1 MVLVQ
6 ICPVQTKADLK
17 AFIDLP
23 YHLYRTDPVW
33 VPPLRSEQ
41 AAQFDHLKNP
51 MLDHCDYTLFLLKEG
66 QVVIGRISAFTD
78 RLALEHWGQPVGLF
92 GSFEC
97 VRDPEAGQ
105 LLLGAARDWLRQKG
119 MHSMRGPW
127 SFASQEWGTVLE
139 GYTPSPVVLAPYNP
153 PYYNDQLA
161 AFGLAKVK
169 DLVVYY
175 IDAREGYQIPERIIK
190 LTDLVQKRYKVS
202 VRPLDM
208 NRMDE
213 DVAAIVK
220 VLNISL
226 EDNWGIY
233 PVTAAEASQMAKDMK
248 QLVHPKAILIAEDSK
263 GKPIGV
269 AMSLPDV
276 NLLLKGLNGR
286 LLPFGWLKLLW
297 GIPRLTQYRMWAL
310 GVLPEYHGKAIDS
323 LLYRA
328 MYEKLFTDKLRL
340 EINYV
345 LEDNDRMNNALMK
358 LNVKP
363 LRRYRIYQMPI

>member
-1 MVLVQ
+1 ME
-6 ICPVQTKADLK
+6 IRTVQTKADLK
-17 AFIDLP
+17 AFVDLP
-23 YHLYRTDPVW
+23 YRLYRHDPVW
-33 VPPLRSEQ
+33 VPPLRDEQ
-41 AAQFDHLKNP
+41 MSQYDPARNP
-51 MLDHCDYTLFLLKEG
+51 MLDHCKTTLFLAEDDGKI
-66 QVVIGRISAFTD
+66 VGRVSAFID
-78 RLALEHWGQPVGLF
+78 QLALDAWKEPIGLF
-92 GSFEC
+92 GSYEC
-97 VRDPEAGQ
+97 ANDPDASK
-105 LLLGAARDWLRQKG
+105 LLLDAARYWLKDQG
-119 MHSMRGPW
+119 MRAMRGPW

-139 GYTPSPVVLAPYNP
+139 GFTPSPVVMAPYNP

-161 AFGLAKVK
+161 AYGLAKVK
-169 DLVVYY
+169 DLIVYY
-175 IDAREGYQIPERIIK
+175 IDAREGYQIPERIVR
-190 LTDLVQKRYKVS
+190 LTDLVQKRFKVH
-202 VRPLDM
+202 VRPLNMD
-208 NRMDE
+208 RLDE
-213 DVAAIVK
+213 DVAAMVK
-220 VLNISL
+220 VLNVSL

-233 PVTAAEASQMAKDMK
+233 PVTAAEASAMARDMK
-248 QLVHPKAILIAEDSK
+248 QLVHPKAILIAEDSA

-276 NLLLKGLNGR
+276 NVLLKGLNGR
-286 LLPFGWLKLLW
+286 LIPFGWLKLLW

-328 MYEKLFTDKLRL
+328 MYESLYTDKLRM

>member
-1 MVLVQ
+1 ME
-6 ICPVQTKADLK
+6 IRTVQTKADLK
-17 AFIDLP
+17 AFVDLP
-23 YHLYRTDPVW
+23 YRLYRHDPVW
-33 VPPLRSEQ
+33 VAPLRDEQ
-41 AAQFDHLKNP
+41 NSQYDPARNP
-51 MLDHCDYTLFLLKEG
+51 MLDHCKTTLFLAEDAGKI
-66 QVVIGRISAFTD
+66 VGRVSAFVD
-78 RLALEHWGQPVGLF
+78 QLALDAWKEPIGLF
-92 GSFEC
+92 GSYEC
-97 VRDPEAGQ
+97 TNDPTASR
-105 LLLGAARDWLRQKG
+105 LLLDAARHWLQGQG
-119 MHSMRGPW
+119 MRAMRGPW

-139 GYTPSPVVLAPYNP
+139 GFTPAPVVMAPYNP
-153 PYYNDQLA
+153 PFYNDQLA
-161 AFGLAKVK
+161 AFGLSKVK
-169 DLVVYY
+169 DLLVYY

-220 VLNISL
+220 VLNNSL
-226 EDNWGIY
+226 VDNWGIY
-233 PVTAAEASQMAKDMK
+233 PVTAAEAAQMAKDMK
-248 QLVHPKAILIAEDSK
+248 QLVHPKAILIAEDAQ

-276 NLLLKGLNGR
+276 NLLLKGLNGS
-286 LLPFGWLKLLW
+286 LLPLGWLKLLW

-328 MYEKLFTDKLRL
+328 MYEKLYTNKLRM

-345 LEDNDRMNNALMK
+345 LEDNDRMKNALMK

>member
-1 MVLVQ
+1 
-6 ICPVQTKADLK
+6 
-17 AFIDLP
+17 
-23 YHLYRTDPVW
+23 
-33 VPPLRSEQ
+33 
-41 AAQFDHLKNP
+41 
-51 MLDHCDYTLFLLKEG
+51 LD
-66 QVVIGRISAFTD
+66 
-78 RLALEHWGQPVGLF
+78 
-92 GSFEC
+92 
-97 VRDPEAGQ
+97 
-105 LLLGAARDWLRQKG
+105 AARQWLQGQG
-119 MHSMRGPW
+119 MQTMRGPW
-127 SFASQEWGTVLE
+127 SFASQEWGTVVE

-175 IDAREGYQIPERIIK
+175 IDAREGYQTPERIIK

-202 VRPLDM
+202 VRPLNMD
-208 NRMDE
+208 RMDE

-233 PVTAAEASQMAKDMK
+233 PVTPAEASQMARDMK
-248 QLVHPKAILIAEDSK
+248 QLVHPKAILIAEDAQ

-276 NLLLKGLNGR
+276 NLLLKGLHGS

-328 MYEKLFTDKLRL
+328 MYETLYSNKLRL

-345 LEDNDRMNNALMK
+345 LEDNHRMNNALMK